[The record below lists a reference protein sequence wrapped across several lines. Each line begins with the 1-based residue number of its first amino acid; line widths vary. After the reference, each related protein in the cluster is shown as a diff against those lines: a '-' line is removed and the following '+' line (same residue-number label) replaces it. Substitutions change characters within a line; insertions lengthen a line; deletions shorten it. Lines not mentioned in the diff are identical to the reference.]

1 LRDVA
6 NLKVNQLSYGQRRV
20 LEIVLALSTR
30 PQLLLLDEP
39 AAGLSAGETKLIID
53 TISALDPELA
63 LVVVDHDMDLIFSIC
78 DRIAVFANGRVL
90 AEGTGDQIRR
100 DEAVIA
106 AYLGM
111 AP

>member
-1 LRDVA
+1 M
-6 NLKVNQLSYGQRRV
+6 KVNQLSYGQRRV
-20 LEIVLALSTR
+20 LEIVLALATQ

-39 AAGLSAGETKLIID
+39 AAGLSGGETKLIID

-78 DRIAVFANGRVL
+78 DRITVFANGRVL

>member
-1 LRDVA
+1 
-6 NLKVNQLSYGQRRV
+6 
-20 LEIVLALSTR
+20 
-30 PQLLLLDEP
+30 
-39 AAGLSAGETKLIID
+39 
-53 TISALDPELA
+53 
-63 LVVVDHDMDLIFSIC
+63 MDLIFSIC
-78 DRIAVFANGRVL
+78 DRITVFANGRVL